1 MIHPQVNAG
10 NPADEGDSYDNP
22 LGYDQADDEFE
33 AEAFSGDE
41 NFDEGDAGY
50 EVEGSDEG
58 DAYDDAFG
66 DAFETDESDEADLLD
81 DLDSYDDGFDDVS
94 GARTPSALA
103 NSAWSAFEADVADAL
118 DAGSTDEFLGSLI
131 GGFSSIAR
139 TIAPIA
145 GSTSGS
151 W

>member
-41 NFDEGDAGY
+41 NFDEGYAGY
-50 EVEGSDEG
+50 EVEGSDDG

-66 DAFETDESDEADLLD
+66 DAFETDESD
-81 DLDSYDDGFDDVS
+81 
-94 GARTPSALA
+94 
-103 NSAWSAFEADVADAL
+103 
-118 DAGSTDEFLGSLI
+118 
-131 GGFSSIAR
+131 
-139 TIAPIA
+139 
-145 GSTSGS
+145 
-151 W
+151 